1 MLIFYSHFM
10 TKPKI
15 FLKRQKIPRI
25 FASRRKKH
33 PFFSLFVRQMSK
45 VFFHCFPSFPV
56 TSNNCGQ
63 LLTKNKLKFL
73 FFVVK

>member
-25 FASRRKKH
+25 FASGREKH
-33 PFFSLFVRQMSK
+33 PLFFLLVRQMSR
-45 VFFHCFPSFPV
+45 FFSHCFPSFPV